1 MIWRRTCLFLTS
13 FVSFLS
19 FTAEDAEHVT
29 AILGE
34 DVILHCAF
42 KFPEDIPVPYVIQWQ
57 KQGIKIPIY
66 IWYDGYPPHAG
77 KGYDGRVSLSGQA
90 SLNLSNVQQSD
101 QGWYECKVYFLNRP
115 PDSPKNGTWVN
126 LKVQAPPRFTVK
138 PPDVLYV
145 KTGQSVI
152 LQCEAEGTPQPK
164 IFWYKDNLPLDE
176 SANIKVTNTTVRITN
191 LKQTDI
197 GDYLCTAHNIE
208 GSASAHTK
216 IIVAGS
222 AVITLPPRNATK
234 LEGDGVELICEAKA
248 FPSNITHHWY
258 YNGIDISELSWLESR
273 TNIRRD
279 GTLFINPT
287 SAEDTGLYTCEV
299 SNGIGNPNSA
309 SAYLNVE
316 YPARVTYSPTI
327 QYLPLGLSGIV
338 KCYIQASPPFQHI
351 TWTKDQRPFDPH
363 ATPGVSTL
371 NNGSL
376 FFQHVNIEYQ
386 GRYQCTPYNIHGT
399 AGTSN
404 EMEIL
409 VREPSVFTIKPKPIY
424 QKTVNMEVTMPCS
437 GTGQPKPLISWR
449 RADAKK
455 LPRDRTEVIGGNL
468 TIRGLRKEDHGTYE
482 CVLENEIATLVTSS
496 LLLIESTTPHAP
508 TNLSVNT
515 SAFAATLSWLPAYD
529 GGYEQNYVI
538 WYRLKERDEND
549 WRTIHVQPKGVT
561 TFTIYNLQS
570 NAEYDFQILSRN
582 ILGDGQFSPIVKAKT
597 KEWDYLGGVYPTDAY
612 GATYIPTVQKP
623 AGPKPWPPRN
633 VTITNTPHGVL
644 ISWLPP
650 INKSIPVAFYYVE
663 YKTEDRPW
671 KRWEPVKD
679 ENSYLAK
686 GLPAGYSYYF
696 RVFSYSIMSVGSPS
710 EEVIFFLPTE
720 HGATSRSKAITAG
733 VVGGAVFFIVAS
745 ILSVCAVKICNK
757 RKRRKTE
764 KAYIMVT
771 CPVGDG
777 RKEGH
782 SHERSPVPHK
792 NTYSRFKESCV
803 PCVIITT
810 LRRIFSGIS
819 HTLRFNLAQRRYS
832 NSIHQRN
839 VENVQDWSCG
849 YVSRT
854 LPSSLPGRRFPK
866 TAHYS
871 LEFEYSQPLG
881 WISRTAEGKFVVGGK
896 DDGRFACITPT
907 NNFILSNH
915 PSSYENNSR
924 YWDKFSPQ
932 FFSQHSPQF
941 HSGSVPFSS
950 VHSSRR
956 YLFRTSSPGP
966 LAAGPFVLE
975 DLSSVNPS
983 SAERSF
989 PSTVSSHFASTIA
1002 PHTPSYE
1009 LPSFQM
1015 VNNPHIHLMR
1025 GQFKPIQKYKA
1036 QSDINFPLMKAMPQ
1050 TPHHHHL
1057 LNEQIHLHPQTGRSV
1072 HKDERSMGDKWPDVP
1087 LENVHAPNIYYP
1099 PHKQNQSKEQ
1109 KPLAT
1114 SSPPQPERRIAYVP
1128 PTQAK
1133 GTTTLQGTGRET
1145 NRNVNNYP
1153 MTYTRERLLGAVER
1167 VRRGVIH
1174 RNDQQFTLP
1183 KMALPKPISSVQ
1195 TGIRLTT
1202 HSPSRI
1208 QPGHNIERPHAVPR
1222 CRISV
1227 TSSSSGQGSSVQDS
1241 KPTSLSHS
1249 HSHQDSL
1256 QGEFDISAM
1265 NHSNCS
1271 SGFAS
1276 RNVSNINT
1284 SLSQRYPTAVPHFGH
1299 PSSDFI
1305 STTLDSPHSEPSM
1318 SHHGAMFEFKPHQME
1333 KEPGKLQTYRQTLP
1347 SFLSQSARSDRG
1359 FSDSEIDT
1367 NFYPQPKRLSKYDNT
1382 EARCAALKEEF
1393 MKFRQRQKER
1403 RKSEEQESSC

>member
-650 INKSIPVAFYYVE
+650 MNKSIPVAFYYVE

-819 HTLRFNLAQRRYS
+819 HALRFNLAQRRYS

-932 FFSQHSPQF
+932 FFSQHSPPF
-941 HSGSVPFSS
+941 RSGNVPFSS

-1015 VNNPHIHLMR
+1015 VNSPHIHLMR

-1087 LENVHAPNIYYP
+1087 LENVHAPNVYYP

-1133 GTTTLQGTGRET
+1133 GTTTLQGISRET

-1195 TGIRLTT
+1195 TGIRPTT

-1208 QPGHNIERPHAVPR
+1208 QPGHNIERPNAMPR

-1305 STTLDSPHSEPSM
+1305 STALDSPHSEPSM
-1318 SHHGAMFEFKPHQME
+1318 SHHGAAFEFKPHHTE

>member
-19 FTAEDAEHVT
+19 FTADAEHVT